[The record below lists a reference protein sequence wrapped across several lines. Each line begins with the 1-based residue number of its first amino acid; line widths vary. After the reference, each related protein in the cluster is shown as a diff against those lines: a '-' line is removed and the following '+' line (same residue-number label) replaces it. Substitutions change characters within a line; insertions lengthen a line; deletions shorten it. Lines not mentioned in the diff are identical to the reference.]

1 MIARART
8 IRPGQYKRVSGR
20 VEHITLDG
28 DSEISATPTEQ
39 PDRTILH
46 SYALA
51 SRPDGCIIELAI
63 LEGHHLGVCRVRP
76 DSGPIRFQFD
86 LRFANPRPVRVRR
99 LAWAWLIVASSLAG
113 FGGGELASVWSADS
127 SALSPGMVHAA
138 LAVSFSII
146 ALYVAYLRTTES
158 IELRSAHGNAT
169 LVSVTGSVGCSRH
182 CKQVF
187 VELIR
192 NIIAARLARPQSPQ
206 QFLRDEMR
214 EHFRLHQLGIL
225 SDQEYEAGKARILG
239 AHRPAQRTVTGDSTQ
254 PARL

>member
-1 MIARART
+1 LIARART
-8 IRPGQYKRVSGR
+8 IRPGEYERVSER

-28 DSEISATPTEQ
+28 DAEIGATPTEQ

-46 SYALA
+46 GYAFA
-51 SRPDGCIIELAI
+51 SRPDGCIVELAI
-63 LEGHHLGVCRVRP
+63 LEGHHLGVSRVRP
-76 DSGPIRFQFD
+76 GSGPCRFQFD

-113 FGGGELASVWSADS
+113 FAGGELASVWSAGG
-127 SALSPGMVHAA
+127 SALSPGMIHGA
-138 LAVSFSII
+138 LAVVFSII
-146 ALYVAYLRTTES
+146 ALYVAYMRTTES

-169 LVSVTGSVGCSRH
+169 LVSVTGCVGSSRH

-192 NIIAARLARPQSPQ
+192 NIIAARLARPQPQ
-206 QFLRDEMR
+206 PQFLRDEMR

-225 SDQEYEAGKARILG
+225 SDQEYDASKARILA
-239 AHRPAQRTVTGDSTQ
+239 AHRPAK
-254 PARL
+254 